1 MARRS
6 QEDWIGDLRA
16 VIEQARTRA
25 DHVIV
30 CSAGQPHHSPKLPA
44 MLRRELARRI
54 DWQTA
59 VSQRICREY
68 GVDFVDV
75 AHAELVSD
83 FWATDG
89 FHPSASGYEQASGLV
104 VQAMSFLPEMT
115 ATIR

>member
-1 MARRS
+1 MCHIRGNNPCVELFGS
-6 QEDWIGDLRA
+6 DE
-16 VIEQARTRA
+16 T
-25 DHVIV
+25 
-30 CSAGQPHHSPKLPA
+30 KLQS
-44 MLRRELARRI
+44 ELARRI

-59 VSQRICREY
+59 ASQRICREY

-104 VQAMSFLPEMT
+104 IQAMSFLPEMA